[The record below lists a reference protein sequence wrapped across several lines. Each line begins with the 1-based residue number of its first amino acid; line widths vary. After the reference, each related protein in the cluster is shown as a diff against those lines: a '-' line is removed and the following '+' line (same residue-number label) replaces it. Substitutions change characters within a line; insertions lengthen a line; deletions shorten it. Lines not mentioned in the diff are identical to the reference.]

1 MVATNDTEK
10 GCVTSSLI
18 TKYTYYLS
26 AMPILSTLTGVTSSM
41 FAIEGLF
48 LNGYA
53 LHVARNFDRER
64 SNGSARKVFL
74 TSLWYLPCWM
84 ILFLIHSKKWREGIR
99 GEESIDDEL
108 IKVLK
113 RKIDDVR
120 QTGRE
125 LCPHEIYAF
134 GKDSDGHLNSNL
146 ASDTDILDSKCPV
159 VLGKE
164 TAKYVGHAS
173 LENTTSVLEKSPER

>member
-10 GCVTSSLI
+10 GCATADLI

-26 AMPILSTLTGVTSSM
+26 AMPIVSTLTGVTSSM

-53 LHVARNFDRER
+53 IFVAKKFEEDR

-84 ILFLIHSKKWREGIR
+84 ILFLLHSKKWREGVD
-99 GEESIDDEL
+99 GEISVDEEL
-108 IKVLK
+108 MGTMK
-113 RKIDDVR
+113 RKLSVVR
-120 QTGRE
+120 ETGRE
-125 LCPHEIYAF
+125 LCPHEIYVF
-134 GKDSDGHLNSNL
+134 GTDKEGHLNVNAQDSVQ
-146 ASDTDILDSKCPV
+146 STDNNCPV
-159 VLGKE
+159 ILGKE
-164 TAKYVGHAS
+164 TIKTAS
-173 LENTTSVLEKSPER
+173 SIGSSKTASTNDGKSP

>member
-1 MVATNDTEK
+1 MVAVNDTEK
-10 GCVTSSLI
+10 GCATANLI

-26 AMPILSTLTGVTSSM
+26 AMPIVSTLAGVTSSM

-53 LHVARNFDRER
+53 IYVAHKFNKER
-64 SNGSARKVFL
+64 SNANARKIFL

-84 ILFLIHSKKWREGIR
+84 ILFLLHSQKWREGVED
-99 GEESIDDEL
+99 EESIDEEL
-108 IKVLK
+108 ITMLK
-113 RKIDDVR
+113 RKADGVR

-125 LCPHEIYAF
+125 LCPHEVFVF
-134 GKDSDGHLNSNL
+134 GTNEEGHLNKSTVPSEG
-146 ASDTDILDSKCPV
+146 SDIKCPV

-164 TAKYVGHAS
+164 TVKHATHGAGNATAKLEGTGAS
-173 LENTTSVLEKSPER
+173 R

>member
-1 MVATNDTEK
+1 
-10 GCVTSSLI
+10 
-18 TKYTYYLS
+18 
-26 AMPILSTLTGVTSSM
+26 MPILSTLAGVTSSM

-53 LHVARNFDRER
+53 LYVAKNFDRER

-84 ILFLIHSKKWREGIR
+84 ILFLIHSKKWREGID
-99 GEESIDDEL
+99 GEENIDDEL
-108 IKVLK
+108 LKMLK
-113 RKIDDVR
+113 RKVDDVR

-125 LCPHEIYAF
+125 LCLHEIYAF
-134 GKDSDGHLNSNL
+134 GKDRDGNLNTNISSVD
-146 ASDTDILDSKCPV
+146 AADFLDHKKCPV

-164 TAKYVGHAS
+164 TAKFVSQANTLQNTSSS
-173 LENTTSVLEKSPER
+173 LEKNP